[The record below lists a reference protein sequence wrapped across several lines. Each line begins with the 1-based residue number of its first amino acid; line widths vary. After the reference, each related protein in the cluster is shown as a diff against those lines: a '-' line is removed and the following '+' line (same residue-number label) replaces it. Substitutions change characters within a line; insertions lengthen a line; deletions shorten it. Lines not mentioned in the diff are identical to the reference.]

1 MFFFIHIL
9 INLTL
14 ISGSLNEK
22 DPEEPDDDD
31 EISGENKKILR
42 QPAES
47 KGTASGS
54 TSRGTS
60 KGRRSFDE
68 NITNFVL
75 QYELQLPIHN
85 ENDEVDDF
93 GYALVELDTED
104 VLVLLVEAP
113 SGCTLDTFH
122 LNDARSQLHLKF
134 KKHPLSLNPR
144 DVHKILV
151 KNKVIPDEPCS

>member
-1 MFFFIHIL
+1 
-9 INLTL
+9 L

-22 DPEEPDDDD
+22 DPEEPDEDAD
-31 EISGENKKILR
+31 ENPGDKRMLR
-42 QPAES
+42 QPALEP

-54 TSRGTS
+54 TSRAS

-113 SGCTLDTFH
+113 SGCTLDTFN
-122 LNDARSQLHLKF
+122 LNDARSQLHLMF
-134 KKHPLSLNPR
+134 KKHPLSLNPIGMCTR
-144 DVHKILV
+144 FL
-151 KNKVIPDEPCS
+151 